1 MQNLAFKLTR
11 CSLVDKYMGLGVS
24 LIQRLAN
31 PNGPKL
37 DSKCDNEEAKLQKVQ
52 KIPETW
58 SLRLSSSGNNTL
70 YLQQPPSKEMNI
82 M

>member
-37 DSKCDNEEAKLQKVQ
+37 DSECDNEEAKLQKVQ
-52 KIPETW
+52 KIP
-58 SLRLSSSGNNTL
+58 
-70 YLQQPPSKEMNI
+70 
-82 M
+82 